1 MVHLAFLNAHP
12 PERCI
17 AIEDE
22 QAGLSG
28 VIVLHSTAL
37 GPAAGGCRLWDY
49 SSKEALAVD
58 AVRLAE
64 GMSYKN
70 ALAGLPLG
78 GGKAVLRR
86 PDGDYDRRRLFEA
99 FGRAVERLD
108 GAYVT
113 AEDVGTRIADMD
125 AVGVATRHVAGR
137 LAAAGKPGGDPSPW
151 TARGVFNAMKVAADR
166 RLGSSLAGLTVAVQ
180 GLGNVGSSLCA
191 LLHDAGAR
199 LVVAEARAGV
209 ASTFA
214 RHYGAK
220 VVSVDAILDA
230 RADIY
235 APCALG
241 GVLNEVSIARL
252 NATIVCGGAN
262 NVLATP
268 EDGDRLAD
276 AGILYA
282 PDYVVNAG
290 GIINVAAEYLGWPGA
305 EVRQRVDR
313 IGDSLARVLDFA
325 DSSGLP
331 PGRAAERMAREV
343 IAAGGLAPQT
353 PALPRVA

>member
-12 PERCI
+12 PEQYI
-17 AIEDE
+17 AVEDE
-22 QAGLSG
+22 AAGLSG

-37 GPAAGGCRLWDY
+37 GPAAGGCRFWDY
-49 SSKEALAVD
+49 PDKEALSVD

-86 PDGDYDRRRLFEA
+86 PRGDFDRRRLFEA
-99 FGRAVERLD
+99 FGRAVERHE

-113 AEDVGTRIADMD
+113 AEDVGTTVSDMD
-125 AVGVATRHVAGR
+125 AVSVATRHVAGR
-137 LAAAGKPGGDPSPW
+137 LVSSGKPGGDPSPW
-151 TARGVFNAMKVAADR
+151 TARGVFNAMKVAAEY
-166 RLGSSLAGLTVAVQ
+166 RLGSPLAGLTVAVQ
-180 GLGNVGSSLCA
+180 GLGSVGSALCA

-199 LVVAEARAGV
+199 LVVAEPRAGV
-209 ASTFA
+209 AATFA

-220 VVSVDAILDA
+220 VVRSDAILGTQ
-230 RADIY
+230 ADIF

-241 GVLNEVSIARL
+241 GVLDAQSIGRL
-252 NATIVCGGAN
+252 RATIVCGGAN
-262 NVLATP
+262 NVLATA

-276 AGILYA
+276 AGVLYA

-290 GIINVAAEYLGWPGA
+290 GIINVAAEYLGWQGE
-305 EVRQRVDR
+305 EVRRRVDA
-313 IGDSLARVLDFA
+313 IGARLANVLDLA
-325 DSSGLP
+325 DAAGLP
-331 PGRAAERMAREV
+331 PGRAADRLARET
-343 IAAGGLAPQT
+343 IAAAAAARNAP
-353 PALPRVA
+353 LPRVA